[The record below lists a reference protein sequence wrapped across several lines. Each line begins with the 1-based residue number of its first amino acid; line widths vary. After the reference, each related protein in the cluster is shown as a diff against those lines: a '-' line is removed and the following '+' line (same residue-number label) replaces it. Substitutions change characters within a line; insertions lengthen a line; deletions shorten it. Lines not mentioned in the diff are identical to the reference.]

1 MDTDPERTAD
11 DFYRNYDPMVGI
23 GTAGILILF
32 ILLVSIKSIIRW
44 VRRRWRILTYERQR
58 IKEAK
63 AELEAKTVMVEAD
76 NNHIGQSNGVS

>member
-1 MDTDPERTAD
+1 MDIEPERTAD

-32 ILLVSIKSIIRW
+32 ILLVTMKSLIRC

-58 IKEAK
+58 VKEAL
-63 AELEAKTVMVEAD
+63 AEMGAKTVMVESRQDA
-76 NNHIGQSNGVS
+76 QSNGVR